1 VADEPQASTRE
12 LIPTPEPDY
21 AVPPGESLRE
31 RLAELHMSQ
40 AEFARR
46 TGLTTKHVNQVMQGI
61 ASVSAEVAQRLEYA
75 TGTPSW
81 WWLRLEADYRDALTR
96 LSQRKALSADVA
108 WVDSMPLRELVR
120 QGVLP
125 DEPKDKV
132 SRLQQLL
139 AFFGVASVD
148 AYEAVWGAPAAA
160 FRQSA
165 AYEVNPA
172 AVAAW
177 LRLGE
182 VAVGDLDIA
191 PFAEHKLRAL
201 LPELRGLSRKPVS
214 EALRALTG
222 LCASAGVAVVFT
234 PEVTGARA
242 YGATRWLNGR
252 LPLIQLS
259 LRGRTD
265 QTLWETVF
273 HELGHVLL
281 HGRRALFI
289 ESQDGSLAGGSAA
302 QEEEEAT
309 AFARDTLIPPECRE
323 RIADLR
329 TLEDAVIFA
338 EEAGISAGL
347 IAGYL
352 QASGQWTRSQGNQLK
367 RRLDDTD
374 LPAWGE
380 EITEASHSPRRAR
393 RLRYKLPGES
403 S

>member
-1 VADEPQASTRE
+1 MTDEPRASARE
-12 LIPTPEPDY
+12 LIPAPEPDY

-46 TGLTTKHVNQVMQGI
+46 TGLTTKHVNQVMQGV
-61 ASVSAEVAQRLEYA
+61 ASLSAEVAQRLEYA

-96 LSQRKALSADVA
+96 LSQREELAADVA
-108 WVDSMPLRELVR
+108 WVDSMPVRELLR

-139 AFFGVASVD
+139 AFFGVASVN
-148 AYEAVWGAPAAA
+148 AYEAVWGTPAAA

-165 AYEVNPA
+165 AYEVDPA

-182 VAVGDLDIA
+182 LAAGDLDIA

-201 LPELRGLSRKPVS
+201 LPELRGLSRQPVR

-222 LCASAGVAVVFT
+222 MCASAGVAIVFT

-252 LPLIQLS
+252 LPVVQLS

-265 QTLWETVF
+265 QALWETVI

-289 ESQDGSLAGGSAA
+289 ESDDGSPSGESAV
-302 QEEEEAT
+302 QEEEAA
-309 AFARDTLIPPECRE
+309 AFARDTLIPPERRE
-323 RIADLR
+323 RLAALR
-329 TLEDAVIFA
+329 TIEDAVIFA
-338 EEAGISAGL
+338 EETGISAGL
-347 IAGYL
+347 VAGYL
-352 QASGQWTRSQGNQLK
+352 QASGQWSHSQGNQLK
-367 RRLDDTD
+367 RRIADTD
-374 LPAWGE
+374 LPVWDE
-380 EITEASHSPRRAR
+380 DITEASHSPRRPR
-393 RLRYKLPGES
+393 RLRYKLPGEPS
-403 S
+403 

>member
-1 VADEPQASTRE
+1 VADELHASARE
-12 LIPTPEPDY
+12 LIPAPEPDY

-31 RLAELHMSQ
+31 RLVELHLSQ

-46 TGLTTKHVNQVMQGI
+46 TGLTTKHVNQVMQGV
-61 ASVSAEVAQRLEYA
+61 ASLSAEVAQRLEYA

-96 LSQRKALSADVA
+96 LSQREALAADVS
-108 WVDSMPLRELVR
+108 WVDSMPVHALLR

-125 DEPKDKV
+125 EEPKDKV

-139 AFFGVASVD
+139 SFFGVASVD
-148 AYEAVWGAPAAA
+148 AYEAVWGTPAAA
-160 FRQSA
+160 FRQSVA
-165 AYEVNPA
+165 HEVNPA

-182 VAVGDLDIA
+182 LAANDLDIA

-201 LPELRGLSRKPVS
+201 LPELRSLSRQPVR
-214 EALRALTG
+214 EALWALTR
-222 LCASAGVAVVFT
+222 LCGSVGVAVVIT

-252 LPLIQLS
+252 LPLVQLS

-281 HGRRALFI
+281 HGRRTLFI
-289 ESQDGSLAGGSAA
+289 ESDDGSPSEESAV
-302 QEEEEAT
+302 QEEEAT
-309 AFARDTLIPPECRE
+309 AFSRDTLIPPESRE
-323 RIADLR
+323 RAAALR
-329 TLEDAVIFA
+329 TIEDAVTFA
-338 EEAGISAGL
+338 EETGISAGL
-347 IAGYL
+347 VAGFL
-352 QASGQWTRSQGNQLK
+352 QASGQWSHSQGNQLK
-367 RRLDDTD
+367 RRIGDAD
-374 LPAWGE
+374 LPAWDE
-380 EITEASHSPRRAR
+380 HITGASHSPRRAR
-393 RLRYKLPGES
+393 RLRYKLPGEPS
-403 S
+403 

>member
-1 VADEPQASTRE
+1 MTDEPRGSARE
-12 LIPTPEPDY
+12 LIPAPEPDY

-46 TGLTTKHVNQVMQGI
+46 TGLTTKHVNQVMQGV
-61 ASVSAEVAQRLEYA
+61 ASLSAEVAQRLEYA

-96 LSQRKALSADVA
+96 LSQREELVADVA
-108 WVDSMPLRELVR
+108 WVDSMPVRELLR
-120 QGVLP
+120 RGVLP

-139 AFFGVASVD
+139 AFFGVASVN
-148 AYEAVWGAPAAA
+148 AYEAVWGNAAAA

-182 VAVGDLDIA
+182 LAAGDLDIS

-201 LPELRGLSRKPVS
+201 LPELRGLSRQPVRK
-214 EALRALTG
+214 ALRALTE
-222 LCASAGVAVVFT
+222 LCAAVGVAIVFT

-252 LPLIQLS
+252 LPVIQLS

-265 QTLWETVF
+265 QALWETVF

-289 ESQDGSLAGGSAA
+289 ESDDGSPPGETAA
-302 QEEEEAT
+302 QEEEAA
-309 AFARDTLIPPECRE
+309 AFARDALIPPERRE
-323 RIADLR
+323 RLTALR
-329 TLEDAVIFA
+329 TIEDAVIFA
-338 EEAGISAGL
+338 EETGISAGL
-347 IAGYL
+347 VAGYL
-352 QASGQWTRSQGNQLK
+352 QASGQWSHSQGNQLK
-367 RRLDDTD
+367 RRIDDTD
-374 LPAWGE
+374 LPTWDE
-380 EITEASHSPRRAR
+380 DITDASHSPRRTR
-393 RLRYKLPGES
+393 RLRYKLPGEPS
-403 S
+403 

>member
-1 VADEPQASTRE
+1 
-12 LIPTPEPDY
+12 
-21 AVPPGESLRE
+21 
-31 RLAELHMSQ
+31 
-40 AEFARR
+40 
-46 TGLTTKHVNQVMQGI
+46 MQGV
-61 ASVSAEVAQRLEYA
+61 ASLSAEVAQRLEYV

-96 LSQRKALSADVA
+96 LSRREALAADIA
-108 WVDSMPLRELVR
+108 WVDRMPVQELLR

-125 DEPKDKV
+125 AEPKDKV
-132 SRLQQLL
+132 SRVQQLL
-139 AFFGVASVD
+139 SFFGVASVD
-148 AYEAVWGAPAAA
+148 AYEAVWEAPAAA

-182 VAVGDLDIA
+182 LAAGDLDTA

-201 LPELRGLSRKPVS
+201 LPELRGLSQQPVR
-214 EALRALTG
+214 EGLRALTE

-252 LPLIQLS
+252 LPVVQFS

-265 QTLWETVF
+265 QALWETVF

-289 ESQDGSLAGGSAA
+289 ESDDDSTSGKSVA
-302 QEEEEAT
+302 QEKEAA
-309 AFARDTLIPPECRE
+309 AFARDTLIPSERRE
-323 RIADLR
+323 RLAALR
-329 TLEDAVIFA
+329 TIEDAVIFA
-338 EEAGISAGL
+338 EETGISAGL
-347 IAGYL
+347 VAGCL
-352 QASGQWTRSQGNQLK
+352 QASGQWSRSQGNQLK
-367 RRLDDTD
+367 RRIDDTD
-374 LPAWGE
+374 LPTWYE
-380 EITEASHSPRRAR
+380 DITKASHSPRRAR
-393 RLRYKLPGES
+393 RLRYKLPGEPS
-403 S
+403 

>member
-1 VADEPQASTRE
+1 VTDEPRASARK
-12 LIPTPEPDY
+12 LIRSPEPDY

-31 RLAELHMSQ
+31 RLAELHLSQ

-46 TGLTTKHVNQVMQGI
+46 TGLTTKHVNQVMQGV
-61 ASVSAEVAQRLEYA
+61 ASLSAEVAQRLEYA

-96 LSQRKALSADVA
+96 LSQREELAADVA
-108 WVDSMPLRELVR
+108 WVDSMPVRELLR

-148 AYEAVWGAPAAA
+148 AYEAVWGIPAAA
-160 FRQSA
+160 FRRSA

-182 VAVGDLDIA
+182 LAAGDLDTA

-201 LPELRGLSRKPVS
+201 LPELRGLSRQPVGK
-214 EALRALTG
+214 ALRTLTE

-252 LPLIQLS
+252 LPVVQLS

-265 QTLWETVF
+265 QALWETVF

-289 ESQDGSLAGGSAA
+289 ESDDGSLSGESAG
-302 QEEEEAT
+302 QEEEAAT
-309 AFARDTLIPPECRE
+309 FARDAVILPERRE
-323 RIADLR
+323 RFAALR
-329 TLEDAVIFA
+329 TIEDAVIFA
-338 EEAGISAGL
+338 EETGISAGL
-347 IAGYL
+347 VAGYL
-352 QASGQWTRSQGNQLK
+352 QASGQWSRSQGNQLK
-367 RRLDDTD
+367 RRIDDTD
-374 LPAWGE
+374 LPAWDE
-380 EITEASHSPRRAR
+380 DITEASRSPRRVR
-393 RLRYKLPGES
+393 RLRYKLPGEPS
-403 S
+403 

>member
-1 VADEPQASTRE
+1 MTDESRASARE
-12 LIPTPEPDY
+12 LIPAPEPDY

-46 TGLTTKHVNQVMQGI
+46 TGLTTKHVNQVMQGV
-61 ASVSAEVAQRLEYA
+61 ASLSAEVAQRLEYA

-96 LSQRKALSADVA
+96 LSQREELAADVA
-108 WVDSMPLRELVR
+108 WVDTMPLRELLR
-120 QGVLP
+120 QGILP
-125 DEPKDKV
+125 DKPEDKV

-139 AFFGVASVD
+139 AFFGVASVN
-148 AYEAVWGAPAAA
+148 AYQMVWGDPVAA

-182 VAVGDLDIA
+182 LAAGDLDVA
-191 PFAEHKLRAL
+191 PFAEHKLREQ
-201 LPELRGLSRKPVS
+201 LPELRGLSRRPTR
-214 EALRALTG
+214 EALRALTER
-222 LCASAGVAVVFT
+222 CASAGVAIVFT
-234 PEVTGARA
+234 PEVAGARA

-273 HELGHVLL
+273 HELAHVLL
-281 HGRRALFI
+281 HGRRAIFI
-289 ESQDGSLAGGSAA
+289 ESDDGNRSADTRA
-302 QEEEEAT
+302 QEEEAT
-309 AFARDTLIPPECRE
+309 AFGRDTLIPPEYRE
-323 RIADLR
+323 RLAALR
-329 TLEDAVIFA
+329 TIEDAVMFA
-338 EEAGISAGL
+338 EAIGISAGL
-347 IAGYL
+347 VAGYL
-352 QASGQWTRSQGNQLK
+352 QASGQWSHSQGNQLK
-367 RRLDDTD
+367 RRIDDAD
-374 LPAWGE
+374 LPAWNE
-380 EITEASHSPRRAR
+380 DITAASHSPRRAR
-393 RLRYKLPGES
+393 RLRYKLPGEPL
-403 S
+403 

>member
-1 VADEPQASTRE
+1 VTDEPRTSTRK
-12 LIPTPEPDY
+12 LIPAPEPDY

-46 TGLTTKHVNQVMQGI
+46 TGLTTKHVNQVMQGV
-61 ASVSAEVAQRLEYA
+61 ASLSAEVAQRLEYA

-96 LSQRKALSADVA
+96 LSQREELAADVA
-108 WVDSMPLRELVR
+108 WVDSMPVRELLR
-120 QGVLP
+120 HGVLP

-139 AFFGVASVD
+139 AFFGVASVE
-148 AYEAVWGAPAAA
+148 AYEAVWGIPAAA

-165 AYEVNPA
+165 AYVVDPA

-182 VAVGDLDIA
+182 LAASDLDIA
-191 PFAEHKLRAL
+191 PFAEHKLRTL
-201 LPELRGLSRKPVS
+201 LPELRTLSREPVR
-214 EALRALTG
+214 EALRGATG
-222 LCASAGVAVVFT
+222 LCASTGVAIVFT
-234 PEVTGARA
+234 PEVKGARA

-252 LPLIQLS
+252 LPVVQLS

-265 QTLWETVF
+265 QTFWETVF

-289 ESQDGSLAGGSAA
+289 ESDDGSRSGESEV
-302 QEEEEAT
+302 QEEEAA
-309 AFARDTLIPPECRE
+309 AFARDMLIPPENRD
-323 RIADLR
+323 RLGALR
-329 TLEDAVIFA
+329 TIEDAVIFA
-338 EEAGISAGL
+338 EEIGISAGL
-347 IAGYL
+347 VAGYL
-352 QASGQWTRSQGNQLK
+352 QASGQWSHSQGNQLK
-367 RRLDDTD
+367 RRIGDTD
-374 LPAWGE
+374 LPAWDE
-380 EITEASHSPRRAR
+380 DITETSHSPRRAR
-393 RLRYKLPGES
+393 RLRYKLPGEPS
-403 S
+403 

>member
-1 VADEPQASTRE
+1 VTDEPRASARE
-12 LIPTPEPDY
+12 LIPAPEADY
-21 AVPPGESLRE
+21 AIPPGESLRE

-46 TGLTTKHVNQVMQGI
+46 TGLTTKHVNQVMQGV
-61 ASVSAEVAQRLEYA
+61 ASLSAEVAQRLEYA

-96 LSQRKALSADVA
+96 LSQREELAADVA
-108 WVDSMPLRELVR
+108 WVDSMPVRELLR

-125 DEPKDKV
+125 DEPRDKV

-148 AYEAVWGAPAAA
+148 AYEAVWGTPAAA
-160 FRQSA
+160 FRQSP

-182 VAVGDLDIA
+182 VAAGDLDIA

-201 LPELRGLSRKPVS
+201 LPELRGLSRQPVR

-222 LCASAGVAVVFT
+222 LCASAGVAIVFT

-252 LPLIQLS
+252 LPVLQLS

-265 QTLWETVF
+265 QALWETVF

-281 HGRRALFI
+281 HSRRALFI
-289 ESQDGSLAGGSAA
+289 ESDDGGPSAESAA
-302 QEEEEAT
+302 QEEEAA
-309 AFARDTLIPPECRE
+309 AFARDTLIPPEHRE
-323 RIADLR
+323 RLAALR
-329 TLEDAVIFA
+329 TIEDAVIFA
-338 EEAGISAGL
+338 EKTGISAGL
-347 IAGYL
+347 VAGYL
-352 QASGQWTRSQGNQLK
+352 QAAGQWPHSQGNQLK
-367 RRLDDTD
+367 RRIDDTD
-374 LPAWGE
+374 LPAWDE
-380 EITEASHSPRRAR
+380 DITEASHSPRRAR
-393 RLRYKLPGES
+393 RLRYKLPGEPS
-403 S
+403 